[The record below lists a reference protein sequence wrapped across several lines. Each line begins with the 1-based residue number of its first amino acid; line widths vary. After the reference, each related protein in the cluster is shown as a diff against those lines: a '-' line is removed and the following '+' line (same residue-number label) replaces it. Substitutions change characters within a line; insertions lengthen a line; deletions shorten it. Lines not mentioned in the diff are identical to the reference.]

1 MEVNGESV
9 DIHMKLDDNGAAFFV
24 EGLEEGEAEDPILA
38 TSPLP
43 NLSSQDATPNWPTE
57 AERLVIRR
65 SWVRIR
71 LETFL
76 WNFAFLAIFLT
87 AFCNCE

>member
-43 NLSSQDATPNWPTE
+43 NLSSQDATPNWPTD

-71 LETFL
+71 LETFFVEFCL
-76 WNFAFLAIFLT
+76 FGYFLRAVV
-87 AFCNCE
+87 CN